1 MRIYEFA
8 KEHNLTSKEIIT
20 FLEAQGFDCKSH
32 MMVIDD
38 QMLKAIKKQF
48 LKKIV
53 APAES
58 KINSSKKNK
67 SAEKIVIKK
76 DSKQKK
82 ESLKPVELQVDQI
95 VEKSIEEPL
104 LVVKNIVKEKE
115 LMPVLEKQSL
125 VQKQKEQKNSKL
137 SNHVGGSSVNNHHRG
152 KQVAAPAQAVVL
164 KKQNF
169 SKAPSEKLVIE
180 EISLLETP
188 LVIRPL
194 TVVDFSVKTGKPV
207 SEVIITLLRSGA
219 ACNKNY
225 LLSEE
230 KVLELTRAYGL
241 ETMKA
246 SAALK
251 PSTGVAESGLRLIK
265 TGKERL
271 PIVVVM
277 GHVDHGKTTLLDY
290 IRKTRVVARE
300 KGGITQ
306 HIGAYEAHT
315 PQGNIV
321 FLDTPGHEAF
331 SKVRHR
337 GAYVADLGI
346 LVVAADD
353 GVMPQT
359 VECIK
364 ALKTLEIPIVVAI
377 NKIDKVD
384 KIKLEVVKRQLS
396 QYDLLPEEWGG
407 TVVCL
412 PISAKE
418 GTGIDSLLEMII
430 LQSQMMDLQGALDQP
445 GEGYILESKIE
456 KGRGSVATVI
466 FRHGVAAVGSFFIA
480 GDTVGKIVSLR
491 NSSGALCQS
500 VGPSTP
506 IIITGFDKLPSI
518 GSLFR
523 IVDEKEYK
531 AKSTHS
537 DSASSTVRKSTLSV
551 AASTPGVLNLI
562 VKAEGNA
569 SLEAVL
575 DGIDK
580 ISKQTKQPFFMVHSG
595 VGSITENDV
604 MLAET
609 SSSHIIGFGVKADHN
624 ALLYGKKVKIDINL
638 FDIIYRVFEDIEKY
652 IKKHEE
658 VKKIIVKIGEA
669 AVLKVFDVKKFGIVA
684 GSYIRDGRFS
694 EKGSVKIWRGK
705 KMVGEG
711 KIKSLQRDKKSVKEV
726 HSGFECAFLVD
737 GFEDWQVDDRVECF
751 LEVTQ

>member
-8 KEHNLTSKEIIT
+8 KEHNLTSKEIIA
-20 FLEAQGFDCKSH
+20 FLNTKTIDCKSH
-32 MMVIDD
+32 MAVLDD
-38 QMLKAIKKQF
+38 KMLALVEKQFIKKASSPAETKTSTQKQDASKKEAPDAA
-48 LKKIV
+48 KKIV
-53 APAES
+53 A
-58 KINSSKKNK
+58 
-67 SAEKIVIKK
+67 
-76 DSKQKK
+76 QKK
-82 ESLKPVELQVDQI
+82 EIEKVSLVENQLIQKPSSSSENKLQEQELT
-95 VEKSIEEPL
+95 
-104 LVVKNIVKEKE
+104 
-115 LMPVLEKQSL
+115 PVPAKQSL
-125 VQKQKEQKNSKL
+125 VQEQKQQKNSTS
-137 SNHVGGSSVNNHHRG
+137 SNYQGSSSVNNHHQG
-152 KQVAAPAQAVVL
+152 KRTAVAAQAVVV

-169 SKAPSEKLVIE
+169 GKSFTEKKIIE
-180 EISLLETP
+180 EVSLLEQP
-188 LVIRPL
+188 LVVRPL
-194 TVVDFSVKTGKPV
+194 TVGDFSTKTGKPV
-207 SEVIITLLRSGA
+207 SEVIVTLLRSGA
-219 ACNKNY
+219 ACTKNH

-230 KVLELTRAYGL
+230 QVLELTRIYGL
-241 ETMKA
+241 ETIKA
-246 SAALK
+246 SAASR
-251 PSTGVAESGLRLIK
+251 PSGVSADSGLRSIK

-315 PQGNIV
+315 SQGNIV

-337 GAYVADLGI
+337 GAYIADLAV

-364 ALKTLEIPIVVAI
+364 ALKALEIPIIVAI
-377 NKIDKVD
+377 NKVDKVD
-384 KIKLEVVKRQLS
+384 KIRLETVKRQLS
-396 QYDLLPEEWGG
+396 QYELLPEEWGG
-407 TVVCL
+407 SVVCV

-418 GTGIDSLLEMII
+418 GTGVDALLEMII
-430 LQSQMMDLQGALDQP
+430 LQSQMMDLQGTLDQL

-466 FRHGVAAVGSFFIA
+466 FRHGVAAVGNYFVA
-480 GDTVGKIVSLR
+480 GDTAGKIVALR
-491 NSSGALCQS
+491 DSTGALCQN

-506 IIITGFDKLPSI
+506 VVITGFDKLPSV

-523 IVDEKEYK
+523 VIDEKEYK
-531 AKSTHS
+531 NLKAIGDGTGMPALRKPTLSA
-537 DSASSTVRKSTLSV
+537 ASST
-551 AASTPGVLNLI
+551 AGILNLV

-580 ISKQTKQPFFMVHSG
+580 ISKQTKQPFFIIHSG

-604 MLAET
+604 ILSET
-609 SSSHIIGFGVKADHN
+609 SHAHLMGFGVKADHS
-624 ALLYGKKVKIDINL
+624 ALLYAKKTKIEVHL
-638 FDIIYRVFEDIEKY
+638 FDIIYRLFENLEQH
-652 IKKHEE
+652 IKKNEV

-669 AVLKVFDVKKFGIVA
+669 AVLKVFEVKKFGIVA
-684 GSYIRDGRFS
+684 GAYIRDGRFS
-694 EKGSVKIWRGK
+694 EKGTVKIWRGK

-711 KIKSLQRDKKSVKEV
+711 KVKSLQRDKKNVKEV
-726 HSGFECAFLVD
+726 HSGFECAFLID
-737 GFEDWQVDDRVECF
+737 GFEEWQVDDRVECF
-751 LEVTQ
+751 LEVAQ